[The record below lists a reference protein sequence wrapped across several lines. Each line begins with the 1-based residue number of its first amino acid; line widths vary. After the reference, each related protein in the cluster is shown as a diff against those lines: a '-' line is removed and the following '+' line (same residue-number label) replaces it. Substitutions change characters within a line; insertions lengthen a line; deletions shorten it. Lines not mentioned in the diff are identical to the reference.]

1 MIIKKILIACFM
13 LCSACALAHDFQV
26 GSIKVDHPTAR
37 ATAAGQ
43 TNGAAFME
51 IMNKGKSVDKLISA
65 NSLIAETVEIHSMSM
80 EGDVMKMRAVEN
92 LELPAGSNV
101 KLQHGQGYH
110 IMLLGLKKPLSA
122 GDKFPMTLQFEKAGK
137 LKLVVHVEEKPAQH
151 GAEHHH

>member
-1 MIIKKILIACFM
+1 MIIKKILAACFM
-13 LCSACALAHDFQV
+13 LSSTLALAHDFQV
-26 GSIKVDHPTAR
+26 GSLKVDHPIAR
-37 ATAAGQ
+37 ATVAGQ

-51 IMNKGKSVDKLISA
+51 IMNKGKAVDKLLSA
-65 NSLIAETVEIHSMSM
+65 NSPIAETVEIHSMSM
-80 EGDVMKMRAVEN
+80 EGDVMKMRAVES

-110 IMLLGLKKPLSA
+110 IMLLGLKKPLTA

-137 LKLVVHVEEKPAQH
+137 LKIVVHVEEKSAQH